1 MPQLDIGVLAR
12 PERLASLLRAR
23 TLLAA
28 PSSSIDGLVRL
39 ASQAVDAPL
48 GLLTLV
54 DQDRLHIVGS
64 HNLPAALAGSAEV
77 PLGSSYCQFVVSDD
91 APLVIGDARREPAFA
106 DLPALTRLGAVA
118 YLGQPIRDTNGNPLG
133 AVCVADRVPRRWTDE
148 DLANVASAAHLVE
161 TMLHTEGSREDAV
174 LGAAETDAILDT
186 TIEAFVAIELTGEVV
201 TWNNASERTF
211 GWLSR
216 EAIGKH
222 IDDLII
228 PDRFRPS
235 HRAGL
240 ARLAR
245 GGVPRLLGQRLQL
258 WAMHRDGR
266 EFPIEMTLNVIERGG
281 RPYAHAF
288 LYDISER
295 VAAERELSRERRFL
309 EALLDNLDAGV
320 VACDERGRL
329 VLFNRAM
336 RDIVGAEPDGA
347 TSDRWVERYNAQDT
361 SGRPMPDHD
370 LPLTR
375 AFNGEHVRDAEFMV
389 QNVGTRS
396 RSFVANGQPI
406 RDADGAR
413 LGAVVALHE
422 VTERRRAQ
430 RFVECEL
437 SVARVLDDATSVEE
451 AGSDLLQAVSRTLRW
466 PHSELWLVDKV
477 GNVLRIAASW
487 TDPRYTLKDFLPG
500 PLRPGGGLSGR
511 AWSDNTLVWIA
522 DISDDPDLAD
532 RRALAEQGLKV
543 GLSVPIRHGGGVT
556 GVMTF
561 FGDAAEPPDES
572 LMALLS
578 GISAQIGQF
587 LERRRAE
594 DLTRELSRTKDEFI
608 ALVGHELRT
617 PLTSISSYTELLLD
631 DSLLP
636 EERAHFVAVISRN
649 AETLRVIIDDLL
661 DLAGLESGYVTM
673 TEHEFNLAA
682 EVGAVIQDNDAA
694 LVEKGLTL
702 DASVIDAA
710 PVSGDAARIR
720 QVVDHLVSNA
730 VKYTPS
736 GGRITIALDN
746 DCGSVTLRV
755 SDTGLGVPEEER
767 QRLFER
773 FYRGSNVRNQG
784 LPGSGLGLAIS
795 RTVVERHGGTITMT
809 DNGEEPGTTFVV
821 KLPLSGV
828 AA

>member
-39 ASQAVDAPL
+39 ASQAVDAPV
-48 GLLTLV
+48 GLVTLV
-54 DQDRLHIVGS
+54 DHDRMYILGS
-64 HNLPAALAGSAEV
+64 HHLSDELAGRTEV

-91 APLVIGDARREPAFA
+91 APLVIGDARRESDLA
-106 DLPALTRLGAVA
+106 DLPALGVVA
-118 YLGQPIRDTNGNPLG
+118 YLGQPIRDANGYPLG
-133 AVCVADRVPRRWTDE
+133 AVCVADRVPRHWSDE
-148 DLANVASAAHLVE
+148 DLASVASAAHLVE
-161 TMLHTEGSREDAV
+161 TMLHTAGSREDAMV
-174 LGAAETDAILDT
+174 SAAEAEAILST
-186 TIEAFVAIELTGEVV
+186 TLESFIAIELTGEVV
-201 TWNNASERTF
+201 AWNNASERTF
-211 GWLSR
+211 GRLAH
-216 EAIGKH
+216 EAIGKPL
-222 IDDLII
+222 DDLII
-228 PDRFRPS
+228 PERFRPS

-245 GGVPRLLGQRLQL
+245 GGAPRLLGQRLQL
-258 WAMHRDGR
+258 WAVHRDGH
-266 EFPIEMTLNVIERGG
+266 EFPIEMTLNVVEHGDQ
-281 RPYAHAF
+281 PYAHAF

-320 VACDERGRL
+320 VACDDRGRL

-336 RDIVGAEPDGA
+336 RDIIGAEPDGA
-347 TSDRWVERYNAQDT
+347 ASDRWIERYNAQDAD
-361 SGRPMPDHD
+361 GRPLPERD

-375 AFNGEHVRDAEFMV
+375 AYNGEHVRDAEFMI
-389 QNVGTRS
+389 QNAGTRL
-396 RSFVANGQPI
+396 RTFVANGQPI

-430 RFVECEL
+430 RFVELEL
-437 SVARVLDDATSVEE
+437 SVARVLDDATGVQEV
-451 AGSDLLQAVSRTLRW
+451 GSDLLEAVSRTLRW
-466 PHSELWLVDKV
+466 PHAELWLVDKV
-477 GNVLRIAASW
+477 ANVLRTAASW
-487 TDPRYTLKDFLPG
+487 TDPRYTLREFLPG
-500 PLRPGGGLSGR
+500 PLHPGTGMSGR
-511 AWSDNTLVWIA
+511 AWSDNMPVWIA
-522 DISDDPDLAD
+522 DISDDPNLAD
-532 RRALAEQGLKV
+532 RRSLAEQGLKV

-561 FGDAAEPPDES
+561 FGDAAETPDES

-594 DLTRELSRTKDEFI
+594 ELTRELSRTKDEFI

-617 PLTSISSYTELLLD
+617 PLTSISSYTELLMLD
-631 DSLLP
+631 DATP
-636 EERAHFVAVISRN
+636 EERAHFLAVIGRN
-649 AETLRVIIDDLL
+649 AETLRVIIEDLL

-673 TEHEFNLAA
+673 TEREFNVAA
-682 EVGAVIQDNDAA
+682 EVAAVIHDNEAA
-694 LVEKGLTL
+694 LAEKSLSL
-702 DASVIDAA
+702 DSSVMADVAQ
-710 PVSGDAARIR
+710 VSGDAARIR
-720 QVVDHLVSNA
+720 QVVDHIVGNA
-730 VKYTPS
+730 IQYTPP
-736 GGRITIALDN
+736 GGRITIALDR
-746 DCGSVTLRV
+746 DSGSVTLRI

-767 QRLFER
+767 ERVFQR

-784 LPGSGLGLAIS
+784 LPGAGLGLAIS

-809 DNGEEPGTTFVV
+809 DNEDGPGTTFVV

-828 AA
+828 AS